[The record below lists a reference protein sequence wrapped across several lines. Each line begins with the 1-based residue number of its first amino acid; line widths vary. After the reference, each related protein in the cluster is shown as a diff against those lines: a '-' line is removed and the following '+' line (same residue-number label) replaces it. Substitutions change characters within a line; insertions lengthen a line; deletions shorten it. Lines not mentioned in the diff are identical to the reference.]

1 MLKQAC
7 PVDSC
12 TASLRVACWL
22 MGFSSS
28 LITIP
33 SRPAPYHDAKSILLS
48 FIGSR
53 RSRLFA
59 TGFYTEFET
68 LGHRT
73 LHLRSSAGPGWFA
86 VCSKANISMPKNQA
100 CQAYHLTSIWLYK
113 CPAFDPEWPTSS
125 SEFFFVSLL
134 SFSILFI
141 CFAGGQAQR
150 QKQSCRW
157 RPEMCTSARLPFLH
171 TKSES
176 RNFDQFGILMN
187 VVHILLMNIDEYCTF
202 VMICSTVSL
211 YHFLFIVSQLPVSVL
226 AFQSCLESRIGLLA
240 HVSGERRSSG
250 SSNSNCLGR
259 IWHRTR
265 CVSNK
270 AKSWSFMKSLFQS
283 RQYIYTHI
291 YIYIYYIIY
300 SQYVLERGPMDGAF
314 IARCGGLASD
324 GPKIGPDFATA
335 PMVPSH
341 ADAPWFG
348 HWFGHFTRR
357 RCRDVTRCWLW
368 S

>member
-59 TGFYTEFET
+59 IGFYTEFET

-86 VCSKANISMPKNQA
+86 VCSKQTYP
-100 CQAYHLTSIWLYK
+100 CQRIKHVKLIIWL
-113 CPAFDPEWPTSS
+113 PSDSTSALPLTQNDQHLPVS
-125 SEFFFVSLL
+125 SFSYLCFPFQSFSSVSLVARPRDRSKAVDGARRCVPQL
-134 SFSILFI
+134 ACLF
-141 CFAGGQAQR
+141 C
-150 QKQSCRW
+150 
-157 RPEMCTSARLPFLH
+157 

-211 YHFLFIVSQLPVSVL
+211 SFYSFTVTSFS
-226 AFQSCLESRIGLLA
+226 SCFSIMP
-240 HVSGERRSSG
+240 
-250 SSNSNCLGR
+250 
-259 IWHRTR
+259 W
-265 CVSNK
+265 VSNWVVGACVRRTSK
-270 AKSWSFMKSLFQS
+270 QWQFKFELPWSHLAPNQVCKQQSKVMKFHEVTISKSSI
-283 RQYIYTHI
+283 YIYIH
-291 YIYIYYIIY
+291 IYIYYIIY